1 VKKQI
6 LRYTFHEVVI
16 IHEDS
21 DAENVRNAYRKYLCG
36 DSISS
41 HFAATDK
48 QSGELVDIN
57 FAKINTIHTNS
68 YTGD

>member
-21 DAENVRNAYRKYLCG
+21 DAENVRIAYRKYLCG

-48 QSGELVDIN
+48 LSGELVDID
-57 FAKINTIHTNS
+57 FSKINTIHTNS

>member
-6 LRYTFHEVVI
+6 LRYTFHEVVL

-21 DAENVRNAYRKYLCG
+21 DAENVRIAYSKYLGG
-36 DSISS
+36 DSVSS
-41 HFAATDK
+41 HFAATDRL
-48 QSGELVDIN
+48 SGELVDID
-57 FAKINTIHTNS
+57 FSKINTIHTNS

>member
-6 LRYTFHEVVI
+6 FRYTFHEVTI

-21 DAENVRNAYRKYLCG
+21 DAENVRIAYRKYLCG

-41 HFAATDK
+41 HFAVTDK

-57 FAKINTIHTNS
+57 FANINTIHTNS